1 VATHPPIAPG
11 GLAVYNGS
19 MLLILWNIVYIFFY
33 LVYVYLYFAWT
44 VIVTFF
50 RVNWGI

>member
-1 VATHPPIAPG
+1 
-11 GLAVYNGS
+11 
-19 MLLILWNIVYIFFY
+19 MLLILWNIVYVFFY

-44 VIVTFF
+44 VIVAFF